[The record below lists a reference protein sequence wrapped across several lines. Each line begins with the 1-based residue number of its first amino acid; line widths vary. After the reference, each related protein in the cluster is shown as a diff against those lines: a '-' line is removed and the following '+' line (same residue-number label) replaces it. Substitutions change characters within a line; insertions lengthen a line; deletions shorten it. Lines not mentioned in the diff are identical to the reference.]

1 MIEDNRC
8 LEGLDLK
15 WMIGQT
21 QEVEVEVIQTQVKI
35 LWYRIITFKTFR

>member
-1 MIEDNRC
+1 MIEDNRF

-15 WMIGQT
+15 WTIGQT
-21 QEVEVEVIQTQVKI
+21 QEAEAEVIPQQVKI